1 MSFSAEDARHMA
13 RALRLAERGLYS
25 TRPNPAVGCVIVK
38 DGEVVGEGWHAR
50 AGGPHA
56 EVVALRQAG
65 EHARDATVYVTLEP
79 CSHFGRT
86 PPCANALVEAGVA
99 RVVIAMMDPNPEVA
113 GQGALVLR
121 AHGIQVDVGLMSDEA
136 MALNRGFIKAMTE
149 GLPWVR
155 LKLAASLDGRVA
167 AANGESLWITGEAA
181 RQRGH
186 LLRARHGA
194 IITGVETV
202 LKDDPSLNVRLPQ
215 ALMERYGL
223 DEALCHPLRV
233 VVDSR
238 LRTPPAA
245 RMLSLPGQT
254 LIATTEAA
262 TKNAER
268 VAALRQAGALLLPL
282 PADKSGRVALEALLC
297 WLAEEKQVRDA
308 LVEAGPT
315 LSGAFIEAELVDEL
329 HWFSADVLLGHE
341 GLGVLHLPGVQSM
354 ADRLPWRLL
363 EARAVGAD
371 HYSVYGRG

>member
-1 MSFSAEDARHMA
+1 MSFTAEDARYMA

-25 TRPNPAVGCVIVK
+25 TRPNPAVGCIIVT
-38 DGEVVGEGWHAR
+38 DGVVAGEGWHAR

-65 EHARDATVYVTLEP
+65 GRAAGATVYVTLEP

-155 LKLAASLDGRVA
+155 LKLATSLDGRVA
-167 AANGESLWITGEAA
+167 AANGESQWITGEAA

-202 LKDDPSLNVRLPQ
+202 LKDDPSLNVRLPKP
-215 ALMERYGL
+215 LMERYGL

-233 VVDSR
+233 VVDSH
-238 LRTPPAA
+238 LRTPPGA
-245 RMLSLPGQT
+245 RLLSLPGQT
-254 LIATTEAA
+254 LIATTEAGM
-262 TKNAER
+262 KQSDR
-268 VAALRQAGALLLPL
+268 VQALKEAGALLLPL
-282 PADKSGRVALEALLC
+282 PDDGNGRVDLEALLR
-297 WLAEEKQVRDA
+297 WLAQEKQVRDA

-315 LSGAFIEAELVDEL
+315 LSGAFIEAGLVDEL

-341 GLGVLHLPGVQSM
+341 GLGALRLPGVQSM
-354 ADRLPWRLL
+354 AERVPWRLL

-371 HYSVYGRG
+371 HYSIYRRG